1 MEKDLLHAKTVVSKE
16 KRAVSELEK
25 RFADNKFRK
34 VFLKAI
40 NTIYNCKGKVVISG
54 IGKSGIVAQK
64 IVATFNSTG
73 THSVFLHSA
82 DSIHGDLGIV
92 EGEDIIILI
101 SKSGESE
108 EVKNLV
114 PYLKTL
120 KTKIITITGN
130 TSSTLAMSSDI
141 VIDASVREEACPHNL
156 APTSSSTVTL
166 VIGDALAVS
175 LLQKRGFTKEDFAS
189 LHPGG
194 LLGRKLLLRV
204 NDIMVKGKD
213 IPVVKKDSRLKDII
227 YTISSK
233 RLGCAV
239 VVDNGKIKGII
250 TDGDIRRLLEK
261 DADIRNFK
269 AADFMNINPKTARK
283 DILAKTALEIMEK
296 NKITQIIITDNK
308 KLAGILHIHTLVE
321 LGL

>member
-1 MEKDLLHAKTVVSKE
+1 
-16 KRAVSELEK
+16 
-25 RFADNKFRK
+25 
-34 VFLKAI
+34 
-40 NTIYNCKGKVVISG
+40 
-54 IGKSGIVAQK
+54 
-64 IVATFNSTG
+64 
-73 THSVFLHSA
+73 
-82 DSIHGDLGIV
+82 
-92 EGEDIIILI
+92 
-101 SKSGESE
+101 
-108 EVKNLV
+108 
-114 PYLKTL
+114 
-120 KTKIITITGN
+120 
-130 TSSTLAMSSDI
+130 
-141 VIDASVREEACPHNL
+141 
-156 APTSSSTVTL
+156 
-166 VIGDALAVS
+166 
-175 LLQKRGFTKEDFAS
+175 
-189 LHPGG
+189 
-194 LLGRKLLLRV
+194 
-204 NDIMVKGKD
+204 MVKGKD

>member
-1 MEKDLLHAKTVVSKE
+1 MEKDLLNAKTVVSKE

-25 RFADNKFRK
+25 RFTDNKFRK

-40 NTIYNCKGKVVISG
+40 NIIYNCRGKVVISG

-130 TSSTLAMSSDI
+130 TSSTLALSSDI

-213 IPVVKKDSRLKDII
+213 IPIVKMDSRLKDII